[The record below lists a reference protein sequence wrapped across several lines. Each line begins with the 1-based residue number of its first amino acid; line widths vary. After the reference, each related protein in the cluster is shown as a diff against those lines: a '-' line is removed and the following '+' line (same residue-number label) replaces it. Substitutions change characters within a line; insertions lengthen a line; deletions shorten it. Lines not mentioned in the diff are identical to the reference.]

1 MKKRAL
7 AKDIRKSFSKSM
19 GRFLSILCLIA
30 LGSFALVGLQVAG
43 PDMRATG
50 RTYFEKLNVA
60 DIAILGDYGI
70 DKENCATI
78 DRVSGARSIEYGYLK
93 DAVVEGSLESF
104 RIFSRADELSQYE
117 VVSGR
122 LPKGDDEIALA
133 SFFEGEY
140 ALGDTITFAEKAD
153 MSGNK
158 VLRHE
163 AFKVVGFVNSGEIIC
178 KTNLG
183 QSTAG
188 TGELKGYAVVTP
200 EAFDSEFFMIA
211 RIAFA
216 DTEGM
221 DPYSDE
227 YAEKIQA
234 HKDELN
240 RLLADAPGERLQAI
254 RAQYQEQIDEGQAEL
269 DEAKQQY
276 KDAKQALADA
286 NDALEAGRAEIA
298 AAKRE
303 VAAKSRELKEAEA
316 AIAASEPELSAAQQ
330 ELTQKQQEY
339 DAAYTEFSEKKQQ
352 LAKVEAVVNVT
363 EKGLQAS
370 RNALE
375 RRKTAYE
382 TEIAALQAEIDSI
395 EAQLSDPGTSL
406 SERAELTRQLARKEA
421 QKKLKESEQQ
431 TFLNQTYQTGMAAVE
446 EGQRLLDEQVK
457 EQLKPAQQ
465 ELAAAEAQL
474 SAAKKQLDDGK
485 AQLSAAEK
493 QLADAKAQ
501 VEDGRTQLA
510 VACRQIARAETRLS
524 GKDAEYQAAL
534 TEFEE
539 KRPEVEAQ
547 IAEAEGEL
555 ADARAEL
562 AALTQPAY
570 AMDTRR
576 ELPGSEG
583 YRIYASVAEIVD
595 ELAKV
600 FPIFL
605 YFVAALVTLTTMTRF
620 VDEERINSGT
630 LKGLGYENRDI
641 IKKFTA
647 YGLASSLLGVAVGVA
662 AGHTLLPMIVYH
674 AYGDAFTLPRVEF
687 HFYWQNTLV
696 ATALALISA
705 VLPAYIVA
713 AKNLCE
719 KPAALL
725 QPKPPANGSKILLEH
740 ITPIWN
746 HMTFTQK
753 VTARNIFRYKKR
765 MFMTIFGVCGS
776 VTLLFAGLSMQHSI
790 SGVKDRQFG
799 DILKYDMIVAKDGYL
814 SDAEKEEL
822 DGLLSSG
829 EVEKSLPIY
838 YEAVTKAA
846 GKKMDKQEVKMI
858 AADGE
863 EGFSQYIGLVNRK
876 SGEAIS
882 LSGDGAVLSE
892 RLAELLDVQVGD
904 RFTVMDAENQERE
917 MTVAGITEM
926 YTGHFLFLDAEYYAE
941 VFDRPYAANA
951 YVLTLEDGSNENAET
966 VANTFMACSGVKGI
980 VQNTTMKK
988 QIDTIVE
995 SLNQIM
1001 DVLILVS
1008 SMLAI
1013 VILYNLTNINV
1024 SERIRELSTIKVL
1037 GFYDKEVTM
1046 YIYRETIFL
1055 TILGVL
1061 TGFLTGDLFYQ
1072 YMLRVVPPEEV
1083 MFNPALGAKAFIAPV
1098 LVVGVITVV
1107 LGKIIN
1113 GKLKRVD
1120 MLEALKSVE

>member
-254 RAQYQEQIDEGQAEL
+254 CAQYQEQIDEGQAEL

-276 KDAKQALADA
+276 EDAKQALADA

-339 DAAYTEFSEKKQQ
+339 DAAYIEFSEKKQQ

-382 TEIAALQAEIDSI
+382 MEIAALQAEIDSI
-395 EAQLSDPGTSL
+395 EAQLSDPDTSL

-431 TFLNQTYQTGMAAVE
+431 TFLNHTYQTGMAAVE

-510 VACRQIARAETRLS
+510 AACRQIARAETTLS

-534 TEFEE
+534 T
-539 KRPEVEAQ
+539 
-547 IAEAEGEL
+547 
-555 ADARAEL
+555 
-562 AALTQPAY
+562 
-570 AMDTRR
+570 
-576 ELPGSEG
+576 
-583 YRIYASVAEIVD
+583 
-595 ELAKV
+595 
-600 FPIFL
+600 
-605 YFVAALVTLTTMTRF
+605 
-620 VDEERINSGT
+620 
-630 LKGLGYENRDI
+630 
-641 IKKFTA
+641 
-647 YGLASSLLGVAVGVA
+647 
-662 AGHTLLPMIVYH
+662 
-674 AYGDAFTLPRVEF
+674 
-687 HFYWQNTLV
+687 
-696 ATALALISA
+696 
-705 VLPAYIVA
+705 
-713 AKNLCE
+713 
-719 KPAALL
+719 
-725 QPKPPANGSKILLEH
+725 
-740 ITPIWN
+740 
-746 HMTFTQK
+746 
-753 VTARNIFRYKKR
+753 
-765 MFMTIFGVCGS
+765 
-776 VTLLFAGLSMQHSI
+776 
-790 SGVKDRQFG
+790 
-799 DILKYDMIVAKDGYL
+799 
-814 SDAEKEEL
+814 
-822 DGLLSSG
+822 
-829 EVEKSLPIY
+829 
-838 YEAVTKAA
+838 
-846 GKKMDKQEVKMI
+846 
-858 AADGE
+858 
-863 EGFSQYIGLVNRK
+863 
-876 SGEAIS
+876 
-882 LSGDGAVLSE
+882 
-892 RLAELLDVQVGD
+892 
-904 RFTVMDAENQERE
+904 
-917 MTVAGITEM
+917 
-926 YTGHFLFLDAEYYAE
+926 
-941 VFDRPYAANA
+941 
-951 YVLTLEDGSNENAET
+951 
-966 VANTFMACSGVKGI
+966 
-980 VQNTTMKK
+980 
-988 QIDTIVE
+988 
-995 SLNQIM
+995 
-1001 DVLILVS
+1001 
-1008 SMLAI
+1008 
-1013 VILYNLTNINV
+1013 
-1024 SERIRELSTIKVL
+1024 
-1037 GFYDKEVTM
+1037 
-1046 YIYRETIFL
+1046 
-1055 TILGVL
+1055 
-1061 TGFLTGDLFYQ
+1061 
-1072 YMLRVVPPEEV
+1072 
-1083 MFNPALGAKAFIAPV
+1083 
-1098 LVVGVITVV
+1098 
-1107 LGKIIN
+1107 
-1113 GKLKRVD
+1113 
-1120 MLEALKSVE
+1120 